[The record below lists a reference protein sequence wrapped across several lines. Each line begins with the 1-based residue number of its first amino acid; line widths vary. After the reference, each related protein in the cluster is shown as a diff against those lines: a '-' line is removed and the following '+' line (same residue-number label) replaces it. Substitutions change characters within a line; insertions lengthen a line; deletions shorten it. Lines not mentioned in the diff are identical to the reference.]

1 MLEKVYDHII
11 MELKQNTRTDT
22 IFIIVALVLN
32 FISLAV
38 NSGVASDDGPAS
50 TWTMIILIAL
60 VVVVNLV
67 VIFGL
72 LRGKDSRSK
81 LTHGLLTMYKDQ
93 NVDRYYDSS
102 IISNYDKR
110 YLLFILAVVF
120 TGFTAIAIPLILKF
134 LD

>member
-1 MLEKVYDHII
+1 MLEKVYDHIL
-11 MELKQNTRTDT
+11 MELKQNTKTDT

-32 FISLAV
+32 FISMGV
-38 NSGVASDDGPAS
+38 NSGVALDDGPAS
-50 TWTMIILIAL
+50 TWTMITLIAL
-60 VVVVNLV
+60 VIVVNLV

-72 LRGKDSRSK
+72 LKGKDSRSK
-81 LTHGLLTMYKDQ
+81 LINGLLNMYKDQ
-93 NVDRYYDSS
+93 GVDNYYNAS
-102 IISNYDKR
+102 IISNYNTR

>member
-81 LTHGLLTMYKDQ
+81 LTNGLLAMYKDQ

>member
-81 LTHGLLTMYKDQ
+81 LTNGLLTMYKDQ